1 MSSGILLDVMAL
13 YAHDQ
18 TLFANFTVPTAIT
31 WVEHGPSGDTTHTE
45 TIPYT
50 KQNIIDNILLECA
63 ELEVVY
69 PDFDYMKL
77 AIGVW
82 SNKRLYTWQRIAD
95 VLYRKYD
102 PFVNINR
109 HEWRVTEE
117 TRDLAKGET
126 RDLAKSETRDL
137 AGSETPD
144 LTDEETH
151 DLAGTNDSTVTGN
164 VNAFNDTSAN
174 GVQRDKVV
182 TDQDT
187 SDTGTLTTTHT
198 GTIDTTDTGTVDY
211 TDTGTVDYT
220 DTGTVTTT
228 DDFHIEGDSAI
239 RDAQDIIRLE
249 TEQRLANDL
258 IDIIIEDFKKRFCL
272 GVY

>member
-1 MSSGILLDVMAL
+1 MSRGILLDIMAL
-13 YAHDQ
+13 YNHDQ
-18 TLFANFTVPTAIT
+18 TLFSAFQVPTSIT
-31 WVEHGPSGDTTHTE
+31 WVEHGPNGDVTHTE
-45 TIPYT
+45 SIPYT
-50 KQNIIDNILLECA
+50 KQNIVDNILLECA

-69 PDFDYMKL
+69 PDSDYMKL
-77 AIGVW
+77 AIGTW
-82 SNKRLYTWQRIAD
+82 STKRLYTWQRIAD

-102 PFVNINR
+102 PFVNMNR
-109 HEWRVTEE
+109 HEWRE
-117 TRDLAKGET
+117 TVED

-137 AGSETPD
+137 AGSETR
-144 LTDEETH
+144 

-164 VNAFNDTSAN
+164 VNAFNDSSAN
-174 GVQRDKVV
+174 GVQRDKVT
-182 TDQDT
+182 TDQ
-187 SDTGTLTTTHT
+187 
-198 GTIDTTDTGTVDY
+198 DTTDTGTVDT

-228 DDFHIEGDSAI
+228 DDYHIEGDSAI

-272 GVY
+272 MVY

>member
-1 MSSGILLDVMAL
+1 MSRGILLDIMAL
-13 YAHDQ
+13 YNHDQ
-18 TLFANFTVPTAIT
+18 TLFSAFQVPTSIT
-31 WVEHGPSGDTTHTE
+31 WVEHGPNGDVTHTE
-45 TIPYT
+45 NIPYT
-50 KQNIIDNILLECA
+50 KQNIVDNLLLECA

-69 PDFDYMKL
+69 PDSDYMKL
-77 AIGVW
+77 AIGTW
-82 SNKRLYTWQRIAD
+82 STKRLYTWQRIAD

-102 PFVNINR
+102 PFVNMNR
-109 HEWRVTEE
+109 HEWRE
-117 TRDLAKGET
+117 TVEDRDLTK
-126 RDLAKSETRDL
+126 
-137 AGSETPD
+137 SETPD

-151 DLAGTNDSTVTGN
+151 NLAGTNDSTVTGN
-164 VNAFNDTSAN
+164 VNAFNDSSAN
-174 GVQRDKVV
+174 GVQRDKVT

-198 GTIDTTDTGTVDY
+198 GS
-211 TDTGTVDYT
+211 VDYT

-228 DDFHIEGDSAI
+228 DDYHIEGDSAI

-272 GVY
+272 MVY

>member
-1 MSSGILLDVMAL
+1 MSRGILLDIMAL
-13 YAHDQ
+13 YNHDQ
-18 TLFANFTVPTAIT
+18 TLFSAFQVPTSIT
-31 WVEHGPSGDTTHTE
+31 WVEHGPDGDVTHTE
-45 TIPYT
+45 SIPYT

-69 PDFDYMKL
+69 PDSDYMKL
-77 AIGVW
+77 AIGTW
-82 SNKRLYTWQRIAD
+82 STKRLYTWQRIAD

-102 PFVNINR
+102 PFVNMNR
-109 HEWRVTEE
+109 HEWRTTLE
-117 TRDLAKGET
+117 D

-137 AGSETPD
+137 AGSETR
-144 LTDEETH
+144 

-164 VNAFNDTSAN
+164 VNAFNDSSAN
-174 GVQRDKVV
+174 GVQRDKVT

-187 SDTGTLTTTHT
+187 SDTGS
-198 GTIDTTDTGTVDY
+198 IDT

-228 DDFHIEGDSAI
+228 DDYHIEGDSAI

-272 GVY
+272 MVY

>member
-1 MSSGILLDVMAL
+1 MSRGILLDIMAL
-13 YAHDQ
+13 YNHDQ
-18 TLFANFTVPTAIT
+18 TLFSAFQVPTSIT
-31 WVEHGPSGDTTHTE
+31 WVEHGPDGDTTHTE

-50 KQNIIDNILLECA
+50 KQNIVDNLLLECA

-69 PDFDYMKL
+69 PDADYMKL

-82 SNKRLYTWQRIAD
+82 SAKRLYTWQRIAD

-102 PFVNINR
+102 PFINIKR
-109 HEWRVTEE
+109 REWRE
-117 TRDLAKGET
+117 TVED

-137 AGSETPD
+137 AGSETR
-144 LTDEETH
+144 

-164 VNAFNDTSAN
+164 VNAFNDSSAN
-174 GVQRDKVV
+174 GVQRDKVT
-182 TDQDT
+182 TDQ
-187 SDTGTLTTTHT
+187 
-198 GTIDTTDTGTVDY
+198 DTTDTGTVDT

-228 DDFHIEGDSAI
+228 DDYHIEGDSAI

-249 TEQRLANDL
+249 VQQRLANDL

-272 GVY
+272 MVY

>member
-1 MSSGILLDVMAL
+1 MSRGILLDIMAL
-13 YAHDQ
+13 YNHDQ
-18 TLFANFTVPTAIT
+18 TLFSAFQVPTSIT
-31 WVEHGPSGDTTHTE
+31 WVEHGPDGDVTHTE
-45 TIPYT
+45 SIPYT

-69 PDFDYMKL
+69 PDSDYMKL
-77 AIGVW
+77 AIGTW
-82 SNKRLYTWQRIAD
+82 STKRLYTWQRIAD

-102 PFVNINR
+102 PFINIKR
-109 HEWRVTEE
+109 REWRE
-117 TRDLAKGET
+117 TVED

-137 AGSETPD
+137 AGSETR
-144 LTDEETH
+144 

-164 VNAFNDTSAN
+164 VNAFNDSSSN
-174 GVQRDKVV
+174 GVQRDKVT
-182 TDQDT
+182 TDQ
-187 SDTGTLTTTHT
+187 
-198 GTIDTTDTGTVDY
+198 DTTDTGTVDT

-228 DDFHIEGDSAI
+228 DDYHIEGDSAI

-249 TEQRLANDL
+249 VQQRLANDL

-272 GVY
+272 MVY

>member
-1 MSSGILLDVMAL
+1 MSSGILLDIMAL
-13 YAHDQ
+13 YNHDQ
-18 TLFANFTVPTAIT
+18 TLFSAFQVPTSIT
-31 WVEHGPSGDTTHTE
+31 WVEHGPDGDVTHTE
-45 TIPYT
+45 SIPYT
-50 KQNIIDNILLECA
+50 KQNIVDNILLECA

-69 PDFDYMKL
+69 PDSDYMKL

-82 SNKRLYTWQRIAD
+82 SAKRLYTWQRIAD

-102 PFVNINR
+102 PFVNMNR
-109 HEWRVTEE
+109 HEWRTTLES
-117 TRDLAKGET
+117 

-137 AGSETPD
+137 AGSETRD
-144 LTDEETH
+144 LAGSETR

-164 VNAFNDTSAN
+164 VNAFNDSSAN

-187 SDTGTLTTTHT
+187 TDKGTV
-198 GTIDTTDTGTVDY
+198 DSTDTGTVDT

-228 DDFHIEGDSAI
+228 DDYHIEGDSAI

-272 GVY
+272 MVY

>member
-1 MSSGILLDVMAL
+1 MSRGILLDIMAL
-13 YAHDQ
+13 YNHDQ
-18 TLFANFTVPTAIT
+18 TLFSAFQVPTSIT
-31 WVEHGPSGDTTHTE
+31 WVEHGPDGDTTHTE

-50 KQNIIDNILLECA
+50 KQNIVDNILLECA

-69 PDFDYMKL
+69 PDADYMKL

-82 SNKRLYTWQRIAD
+82 SAKRLYTWQRIAD

-109 HEWRVTEE
+109 HEWRTTLEN
-117 TRDLAKGET
+117 RN
-126 RDLAKSETRDL
+126 L
-137 AGSETPD
+137 AGSETPN
-144 LTDEETH
+144 LTDRETRN
-151 DLAGTNDSTVTGN
+151 LAGTNDSTVTGN
-164 VNAFNDTSAN
+164 VNAFNDSSAN
-174 GVQRDKVV
+174 GVQRDKVT
-182 TDQDT
+182 TDQ
-187 SDTGTLTTTHT
+187 
-198 GTIDTTDTGTVDY
+198 DTTDTGTV
-211 TDTGTVDYT
+211 TNTHTGTVNTT

-228 DDFHIEGDSAI
+228 DDYHIEGDSAI

-272 GVY
+272 MVY

>member
-1 MSSGILLDVMAL
+1 MSKGILLDIMAL
-13 YAHDQ
+13 YNYDNTIFSAFQ
-18 TLFANFTVPTAIT
+18 VPTTIT
-31 WVEHGPSGDTTHTE
+31 WVEHGPDGDVTHTE
-45 TIPYT
+45 SIPYT
-50 KQNIIDNILLECA
+50 KRNIVDNILLECA

-69 PDFDYMKL
+69 PDADYMKL
-77 AIGVW
+77 AIGTW
-82 SNKRLYTWQRIAD
+82 SAKRLYTWQRIAD

-109 HEWRVTEE
+109 HEWRE
-117 TRDLAKGET
+117 TVED

-137 AGSETPD
+137 AGSETRD
-144 LTDEETH
+144 LAGSETR

-164 VNAFNDTSAN
+164 VNAFNDSSAN

-187 SDTGTLTTTHT
+187 TDT
-198 GTIDTTDTGTVDY
+198 GTIDTTDTGTVDT

-228 DDFHIEGDSAI
+228 DDYHIEGDSAI

-272 GVY
+272 MVY

>member
-1 MSSGILLDVMAL
+1 MSRGILLDIMAL
-13 YAHDQ
+13 YNHDN
-18 TLFANFTVPTAIT
+18 TLFSAFQVPTSIT
-31 WVEHGPSGDTTHTE
+31 WVEHGPDGDTTHTE

-50 KQNIIDNILLECA
+50 KQNIVDNILLECA

-69 PDFDYMKL
+69 PDSDYMKL
-77 AIGVW
+77 AIGTW
-82 SNKRLYTWQRIAD
+82 STKRLYTWQRIAD

-102 PFVNINR
+102 PFVNMNR
-109 HEWRVTEE
+109 HEWRE
-117 TRDLAKGET
+117 TVEDRDLAK
-126 RDLAKSETRDL
+126 
-137 AGSETPD
+137 SETPD
-144 LTDEETH
+144 LTDEETR
-151 DLAGTNDSTVTGN
+151 DLTGTNDSTVTGN
-164 VNAFNDTSAN
+164 VNAFNDSSAN
-174 GVQRDKVV
+174 GVQRDKVT

-198 GTIDTTDTGTVDY
+198 GS
-211 TDTGTVDYT
+211 VDYT

-228 DDFHIEGDSAI
+228 DDYHIEGDSAI

-272 GVY
+272 MVY

>member
-1 MSSGILLDVMAL
+1 MSRGILLDIMAL
-13 YAHDQ
+13 YNYDQ
-18 TLFANFTVPTAIT
+18 TLFSAFQVPTSIT
-31 WVEHGPSGDTTHTE
+31 WVEHGPDGDTTHTE
-45 TIPYT
+45 SIPYT

-69 PDFDYMKL
+69 PDADYMKL
-77 AIGVW
+77 AIGTW
-82 SNKRLYTWQRIAD
+82 STKRLYTWQRIAD

-109 HEWRVTEE
+109 HEWRTTLED
-117 TRDLAKGET
+117 RDLAKN
-126 RDLAKSETRDL
+126 ETRDL
-137 AGSETPD
+137 AGSETR
-144 LTDEETH
+144 

-164 VNAFNDTSAN
+164 VNAFNDSSAN
-174 GVQRDKVV
+174 GVQRDKVT
-182 TDQDT
+182 TDQ
-187 SDTGTLTTTHT
+187 
-198 GTIDTTDTGTVDY
+198 DTTDTGSVDT

-228 DDFHIEGDSAI
+228 DDYHIEGDSGI

-272 GVY
+272 MVY

>member
-1 MSSGILLDVMAL
+1 MSRGILLDIMAL
-13 YAHDQ
+13 YNYDN
-18 TLFANFTVPTAIT
+18 TLFSAFQVPTSIT
-31 WVEHGPSGDTTHTE
+31 WVEHGPDGDTTHTE

-50 KQNIIDNILLECA
+50 KQNIVDNILLECA

-69 PDFDYMKL
+69 PDADYMKL
-77 AIGVW
+77 AIGTW
-82 SNKRLYTWQRIAD
+82 SAKRLYTWQRIAD
-95 VLYRKYD
+95 VLFRKYD

-109 HEWRVTEE
+109 HEWRTTKE
-117 TRDLAKGET
+117 D

-137 AGSETPD
+137 AGSETR
-144 LTDEETH
+144 

-164 VNAFNDTSAN
+164 VNAFNDSSAN
-174 GVQRDKVV
+174 GVQRDVV
-182 TDQDT
+182 TTDQDT
-187 SDTGTLTTTHT
+187 TDTGS
-198 GTIDTTDTGTVDY
+198 IDITDTGTVDY
-211 TDTGTVDYT
+211 TDTGN
-220 DTGTVTTT
+220 VTTT

-272 GVY
+272 MVY

>member
-1 MSSGILLDVMAL
+1 MSRGILLDIIGL
-13 YAHDQ
+13 YNYDP
-18 TLFANFTVPTAIT
+18 TLFSAFQVPTSIT
-31 WVEHGPSGDTTHTE
+31 WVEHGPDGDTTHTE

-63 ELEVVY
+63 ELEVLY
-69 PDFDYMKL
+69 PDPDYMKL
-77 AIGVW
+77 AIGTW
-82 SNKRLYTWQRIAD
+82 STKRLYTWQRIAD
-95 VLYRKYD
+95 VLFRKYD

-109 HEWRVTEE
+109 HEWRTTKE
-117 TRDLAKGET
+117 D

-137 AGSETPD
+137 AGSETR
-144 LTDEETH
+144 

-164 VNAFNDTSAN
+164 VNAFNDSSAN
-174 GVQRDKVV
+174 SVQRDKVT
-182 TDQDT
+182 TDQ
-187 SDTGTLTTTHT
+187 
-198 GTIDTTDTGTVDY
+198 DTTDTGSIDT

-228 DDFHIEGDSAI
+228 DDYHIEGDSAI

-272 GVY
+272 MVY

>member
-1 MSSGILLDVMAL
+1 MSRGILLDIMAL
-13 YAHDQ
+13 YNHDQ
-18 TLFANFTVPTAIT
+18 TLFSSFQVPTSIT
-31 WVEHGPSGDTTHTE
+31 WVEHGPTGDITHTE
-45 TIPYT
+45 SIPYT

-69 PDFDYMKL
+69 PDADYMKL
-77 AIGVW
+77 AIGTW
-82 SNKRLYTWQRIAD
+82 SAKRLYTWQRIAD

-109 HEWRVTEE
+109 HEWRTTKE
-117 TRDLAKGET
+117 D

-137 AGSETPD
+137 AGSETR
-144 LTDEETH
+144 

-164 VNAFNDTSAN
+164 VNAFNDSSAN
-174 GVQRDKVV
+174 GVQRDKVT

-187 SDTGTLTTTHT
+187 TDTGS
-198 GTIDTTDTGTVDY
+198 IDTTDTGTVDY
-211 TDTGTVDYT
+211 TDTGN
-220 DTGTVTTT
+220 VTTT
-228 DDFHIEGDSAI
+228 DDYHIEGDSAI

-272 GVY
+272 MVY